1 MGLARARHTTKRSSI
16 CATSFKCRLACS
28 SNRVSL
34 LSILSYDYSLHLMI
48 SRVYANFK
56 LDSFDFHAVIA
67 LLLVSLLATHTPR
80 MAESLNIK
88 LFLHSH
94 IMIQAKS
101 ATLSNFS
108 YLRISV

>member
-48 SRVYANFK
+48 SRVHANFK

-67 LLLVSLLATHTPR
+67 LLLVSLLATHTPSNGR
-80 MAESLNIK
+80 IFK
-88 LFLHSH
+88 Y
-94 IMIQAKS
+94 K
-101 ATLSNFS
+101 TLLTFS
-108 YLRISV
+108 YNDPSKVSHSL